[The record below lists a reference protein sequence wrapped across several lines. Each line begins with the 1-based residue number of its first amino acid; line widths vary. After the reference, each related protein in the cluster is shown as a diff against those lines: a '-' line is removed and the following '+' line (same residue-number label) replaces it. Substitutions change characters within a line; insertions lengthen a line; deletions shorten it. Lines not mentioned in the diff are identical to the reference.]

1 MIPLKYSVYLDQTMA
16 DSNKEDSLCVFSMF
30 DAALV
35 QIKIDLPFISGSVI
49 QLDDVKYYQNNYIVY
64 RIALLNT
71 IYYNQDIICTTM
83 FIHTET

>member
-35 QIKIDLPFISGSVI
+35 QIKMDLPFISGSVL
-49 QLDDVKYYQNNYIVY
+49 QLDDVKYYQNNYI
-64 RIALLNT
+64 
-71 IYYNQDIICTTM
+71 
-83 FIHTET
+83 E